1 MEEQIY
7 DLLLKESEVTW
18 QDIIYN
24 LIKTEQMDPWDV
36 DITNLTHKYIETI
49 KLMKEM
55 NYFVSGKVLLASAI
69 LLKIK
74 SQRLIDEDI
83 SNFDS
88 FLFRSESPDFEE
100 LGDFMPYHEHK
111 VDIPQL
117 GVRTPQAR
125 KRRVSISDLISA
137 LEKALHVDNRR
148 KLRIQ
153 KFLSFN
159 RPEIPER
166 GVDITLLIDTI
177 YKKLEEMF
185 SKSNN
190 HVKFSELNT
199 SGKYET
205 ILTLL
210 PLLHLH
216 NSKKVNLEQENAFE
230 EIHIHKFNAS

>member
-1 MEEQIY
+1 MEDQVY
-7 DLLLKESEVTW
+7 DLLLKENEVTW
-18 QDIIYN
+18 QDIIHN

-36 DITNLTHKYIETI
+36 DITKLTHKYIETV

-55 NYFVSGKVLLASAI
+55 NYFISGKVLLASAL

-88 FLFRSESPDFEE
+88 FLFHSESAEFEE
-100 LGDFMPYHEHK
+100 LGEFVPYHQHK

-125 KRRVSISDLISA
+125 KRRVSITDLISA

-148 KLRIQ
+148 KLRLQ
-153 KFLSFN
+153 KFFN
-159 RPEIPER
+159 FNKPEIPER
-166 GVDITLLIDTI
+166 KVDITLLIDQI
-177 YKKLEEMF
+177 YHRLEEMF
-185 SKSNN
+185 SKKNN
-190 HVKFSELNT
+190 LVRFSELKT
-199 SGKYET
+199 SGKQET

-216 NSKKVNLEQENAFE
+216 NSKHINLEQECAFDD
-230 EIHIHKFNAS
+230 IHIHKFI

>member
-18 QDIIYN
+18 QDIIHN

-36 DITNLTHKYIETI
+36 DITNLTHKYIETV

-55 NYFVSGKVLLASAI
+55 NYFISGKVLLASAI

-74 SQRLIDEDI
+74 SQRLVDEDI

-88 FLFRSESPDFEE
+88 FLFRSESSDFEE

-117 GVRTPQAR
+117 GIRTPQAR

-137 LEKALHVDNRR
+137 LEKALHVDSRR
-148 KLRIQ
+148 KLRIE
-153 KFLSFN
+153 KFLNFN

-166 GVDITLLIDTI
+166 KVDITLLIDTI
-177 YKKLEEMF
+177 YKRLEEMF
-185 SKSNN
+185 NKKNN
-190 HVKFSELNT
+190 HVKFSELKV
-199 SGKYET
+199 SGKQET

-216 NSKKVNLEQENAFE
+216 NSMKVNLEQENAFE
-230 EIHIHKFNAS
+230 EIHIHKFI